1 LRIKAHRSAR
11 VSGAN
16 RRTGKLSRTKYILQN
31 SSPYV
36 KVTRR
41 HHPLYNQ
48 ELEVLNAD
56 KQTLVLRLADGS
68 PMKMPRAWT
77 NADGGARVEEP
88 SISLVFTIEALRE
101 LIALVGAFQNRD

>member
-1 LRIKAHRSAR
+1 
-11 VSGAN
+11 VEFWP
-16 RRTGKLSRTKYILQN
+16 TGKLSHTKYILYN
-31 SSPYV
+31 SPSRV

-56 KQTLVLRLADGS
+56 KQTLVLRLDDGS

-77 NADGGARVEEP
+77 SADGGAPAEEP
-88 SISLVFTIEALRE
+88 SISSVFTIEALRE
-101 LIALVGAFQNRD
+101 LWNLLGTLRNRD

>member
-1 LRIKAHRSAR
+1 
-11 VSGAN
+11 
-16 RRTGKLSRTKYILQN
+16 
-31 SSPYV
+31 V

-88 SISLVFTIEALRE
+88 SISSVFTIEALRE